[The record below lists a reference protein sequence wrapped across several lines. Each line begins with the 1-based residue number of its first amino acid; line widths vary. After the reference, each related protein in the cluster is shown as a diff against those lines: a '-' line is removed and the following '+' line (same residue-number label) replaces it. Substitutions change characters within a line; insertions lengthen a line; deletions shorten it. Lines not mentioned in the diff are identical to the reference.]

1 MQTIRKE
8 QCHEEM
14 VGTQEAV
21 LWAAPGERVQFETY
35 DCWGNGYR
43 EDLPKQKN
51 PASGPLGIEGA
62 RAGDL
67 LRITIHRIEIEE
79 DGYAATDDTFGYLA
93 PLLDEGKV
101 SRFEIKGGRIQIA
114 EGLSV
119 PVDPM
124 IGIIGVA
131 PVEAVDNYTPH
142 EHGGNMDC
150 KLITEGSLVT
160 LRAQVDGGLLSVGDL
175 HAAMGDGE
183 VCVSGLE
190 IPGRI
195 TLSVEV
201 LQDSALPTPFVET
214 KDRFATIA
222 SRKTTDAALEAAS
235 LAMFTYLTEHRGLEK
250 NTAATLMSLGG
261 DLRICQVV
269 DPQITARFE
278 IPKDLFE
285 KGETHRG

>member
-1 MQTIRKE
+1 MKTIQRE
-8 QCHEEM
+8 QCNEVM

-21 LWAAPGERVQFETY
+21 LWAAPGEKVLFETY

-43 EDLPKQKN
+43 EDLPKLKN
-51 PASGPLGIEGA
+51 PATGPLGIEGA
-62 RAGDL
+62 KAGDL
-67 LRITIHRIEIEE
+67 LKITIHRIEIEK
-79 DGYAATDDTFGYLA
+79 DGYAATSDQFGYLA
-93 PLLDEGKV
+93 PLLDERKV
-101 SRFEIKGGRIQIA
+101 SHFAIKDGRIQIG

-119 PVDPM
+119 PIDPM

-131 PVEAVDNYTPH
+131 PAEAVDNYTPH

-150 KLITEGSLVT
+150 KLITEGSTVF
-160 LRAQVDGGLLSVGDL
+160 LRAQTDGGLLSVGDL

-190 IPGRI
+190 IPGKI
-195 TLSVEV
+195 TLSVEI
-201 LQDSALPTPFVET
+201 LRESTLPTPFVET
-214 KDRFATIA
+214 DGLYATIA

-235 LAMFTYLTEHRGLEK
+235 IAMFTYLTEHHGIEK

-261 DLRICQVV
+261 DLKICQVV